1 MNFISGILSSFI
13 VYLDDNF
20 FVCHSSY
27 LALLYFWSRVYL
39 YFFGL
44 FLTFHSSFASFFT
57 LFIPLL
63 SVLKYFFYTFSSLFT
78 FPSAPSPFSY
88 VQGHPT
94 AQGRFFTREG
104 EAEARGR
111 PRPALSWRRRRDPAS
126 APHTPQLSRDSL

>member
-13 VYLDDNF
+13 VYLGDNF

-44 FLTFHSSFASFFT
+44 FLTFHSSFASFIYSIYSLALCT
-57 LFIPLL
+57 EI
-63 SVLKYFFYTFSSLFT
+63 FFYIFSSLFT

>member
-63 SVLKYFFYTFSSLFT
+63 SVLKYFFYIFSSLFT

-111 PRPALSWRRRRDPAS
+111 PRPALSWRRRDPAS